1 MRPSKFTIAL
11 LLVIAVGIGGT
22 YGAFVVLSDPG
33 EETDVATVG
42 TETVVF
48 EGSVEANVSQ
58 TLARVGEIR
67 GYEAPTP
74 ARVEVDAFTA
84 EASAIRRFRVLGLEA
99 ALDPPKLAYRWRLS
113 GSSDSVVELT
123 NGLSPSVQAVALAG
137 AAERIYQE
145 NADFAVTDPTVQ
157 NGRFYDYDA
166 AWAARIVT
174 HGAATYVE
182 DVFWERAG
190 RPGAR
195 PITFYRTVAER
206 SPAAHRATA
215 PERLGYAWV
224 SSQVRDPANLDV
236 VYEDPPRRTAE
247 ILHPDANRS
256 YPTMRVKIEGGT
268 WTADQRV
275 RLGELVTRFVLET
288 QLSHEQASTAAAGW
302 ADDRLVEFLG
312 GEDEQG
318 FVWVVRMHSGAEA
331 EEFVGALRDY
341 LGKRAASVGEDRW
354 SSEARE
360 YALRRPST
368 ETVALVLGPS
378 SFLDATEI
386 TVNGT
391 VTIHS

>member
-1 MRPSKFTIAL
+1 MRPSKFTIV
-11 LLVIAVGIGGT
+11 LLVVIVVGIGGT

-33 EETDVATVG
+33 AEQQVATVG

-67 GYEAPTP
+67 GYDAPTP
-74 ARVEVDAFTA
+74 ARVEVDPFTA
-84 EASAIRRFRVLGLEA
+84 EAKAIRRFRVLGLEA
-99 ALDPPKLAYRWRLS
+99 ALDPPKLAFRWRLS
-113 GSSDSVVELT
+113 GSSDSVIELT

-145 NADFAVTDPTVQ
+145 SAGLDVTDPTVEK
-157 NGRFYDYDA
+157 GGFYDYDA

-182 DVFWERAG
+182 DVFWERSG
-190 RPGAR
+190 RAGAR

-224 SSQVRDPANLDV
+224 TSQISNPSSLDV

-256 YPTMRVKIEGGT
+256 YPTMRVRVEDGT

-288 QLSHEQASTAAAGW
+288 QLSHDRASTVAAGW
-302 ADDRLVEFLG
+302 LDDRLVEFLG
-312 GEDEQG
+312 GQDEQG
-318 FVWVVRMHSGAEA
+318 FVWIVRMRSGAEA
-331 EEFVGALRDY
+331 DEFTGGLRDY
-341 LGKRAASVGEDRW
+341 LGKRATRQGENRW
-354 SSEARE
+354 SSDARE
-360 YALRRPST
+360 YVLRRPT
-368 ETVALVLGPS
+368 EHTVALVLGPS
-378 SFLDATEI
+378 SFLDAI
-386 TVNGT
+386 DIAVNGT
-391 VTIHS
+391 VTIYS